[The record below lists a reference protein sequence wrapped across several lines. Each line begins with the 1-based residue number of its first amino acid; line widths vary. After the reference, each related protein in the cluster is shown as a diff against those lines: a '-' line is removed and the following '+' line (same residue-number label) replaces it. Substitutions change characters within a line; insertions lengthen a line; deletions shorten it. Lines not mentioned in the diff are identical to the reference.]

1 MKRIVYAIIP
11 LLLIIMLTS
20 ISYADTLGSP
30 SFVNAFVYSSS
41 SIRITWDNN
50 VPGATKY
57 VLQRKTDDG
66 SFVTIANLPSTTS
79 SYRDS
84 NILNGH
90 SYVYRVYAT
99 KGGESGRAQE
109 SYPVEYLLPSGIT
122 TKAISDSEVQLTWTY
137 PYNNKIP
144 ETNYQ
149 TAIERREEGSNTW
162 LTITT
167 VPGSESTYTDTG
179 LSEGSKYY
187 YRIRAITSISAI
199 YLYYP
204 TNTSG
209 QHVSTLLSAPTNL
222 AARVTSTSEIKI
234 SWDDV
239 SSKETG
245 YRIERKK
252 GNGNFVRIGSTLAN
266 ETSYI
271 DKSVENGQQYTYRVT
286 AISSS
291 HHGTTST
298 EVTVPFLFPVSFNI
312 DESFSNQ
319 LTMSWEYPGS
329 GYISADNCVVM
340 IERRQAGSTEWKH
353 IHTTRPGETE
363 YTDNNLEPATRYYY
377 RIRSRYDYG
386 FTTDYFPSASGKS
399 EYTKLLFDTHFY
411 ARAISDTEIL
421 IEWSEDAIG
430 NYTVILERLNPS
442 GVFEPITSLSNRSF
456 YIDTVPPGSIN
467 GYRIKIR
474 SSSIES
480 DYTQEIYVSTE
491 QIPSVRNL
499 VIKSIVPKRI
509 FITWEYDTRVE
520 TGFEVWRMAQSE
532 GIWRHIDTTRSG
544 QFMFSDENA
553 LNGETYT
560 YKVRAIKNDTIFSN
574 FAFTNPIT
582 ISFARHEGELV
593 VSRLDDML
601 YLGWDDFS
609 DMEQY
614 YAIEYKTS
622 VNDIWHSLGNVPKDT
637 TMFRFVPEDGV
648 DYTIRVRAYCE
659 YPVYETYTN
668 EVFFTTKI
676 PTTPSLYMPTVM
688 GSKRIVLTWID
699 LSDNEDE
706 FIIYRKSNIYDNDF
720 KLIGTVDR
728 NITTFMDRNVVPN
741 HTYTYLV
748 KAKNAA
754 GESFGSNEIIVKT
767 PAVTVFNDIPANFDW
782 ATDSIYN
789 LTAMGIIN
797 GDGKGNFNPS
807 GNITRAEFVKLLVAT
822 FALPETPIGSFE
834 DVTPTDWYHRYIM
847 TAYHNGIIEPDEN
860 GMFYPDT
867 PITRQDIVYYSSR
880 AIKCVGLS
888 LDQPPLYI
896 LYKFTDYSQM
906 APYAQSAFASMHYA
920 GIINGIGNNRLGP
933 ENPANRAEAATI
945 VYRMITVLE
954 K

>member
-1 MKRIVYAIIP
+1 
-11 LLLIIMLTS
+11 
-20 ISYADTLGSP
+20 
-30 SFVNAFVYSSS
+30 
-41 SIRITWDNN
+41 
-50 VPGATKY
+50 
-57 VLQRKTDDG
+57 
-66 SFVTIANLPSTTS
+66 
-79 SYRDS
+79 
-84 NILNGH
+84 
-90 SYVYRVYAT
+90 
-99 KGGESGRAQE
+99 
-109 SYPVEYLLPSGIT
+109 
-122 TKAISDSEVQLTWTY
+122 
-137 PYNNKIP
+137 
-144 ETNYQ
+144 
-149 TAIERREEGSNTW
+149 
-162 LTITT
+162 
-167 VPGSESTYTDTG
+167 
-179 LSEGSKYY
+179 
-187 YRIRAITSISAI
+187 
-199 YLYYP
+199 
-204 TNTSG
+204 
-209 QHVSTLLSAPTNL
+209 
-222 AARVTSTSEIKI
+222 
-234 SWDDV
+234 
-239 SSKETG
+239 
-245 YRIERKK
+245 
-252 GNGNFVRIGSTLAN
+252 
-266 ETSYI
+266 
-271 DKSVENGQQYTYRVT
+271 
-286 AISSS
+286 
-291 HHGTTST
+291 
-298 EVTVPFLFPVSFNI
+298 
-312 DESFSNQ
+312 
-319 LTMSWEYPGS
+319 
-329 GYISADNCVVM
+329 
-340 IERRQAGSTEWKH
+340 
-353 IHTTRPGETE
+353 
-363 YTDNNLEPATRYYY
+363 
-377 RIRSRYDYG
+377 
-386 FTTDYFPSASGKS
+386 
-399 EYTKLLFDTHFY
+399 
-411 ARAISDTEIL
+411 
-421 IEWSEDAIG
+421 
-430 NYTVILERLNPS
+430 
-442 GVFEPITSLSNRSF
+442 
-456 YIDTVPPGSIN
+456 
-467 GYRIKIR
+467 
-474 SSSIES
+474 
-480 DYTQEIYVSTE
+480 
-491 QIPSVRNL
+491 
-499 VIKSIVPKRI
+499 
-509 FITWEYDTRVE
+509 
-520 TGFEVWRMAQSE
+520 
-532 GIWRHIDTTRSG
+532 
-544 QFMFSDENA
+544 MFSDENA

-676 PTTPSLYMPTVM
+676 PTTPSLSMPTVM